1 MSQYKIEAA
10 TGTHLGSRD
19 LQQDRTALLVAP
31 KSPGYMLAVLADGL
45 GGKAGGTLAAE
56 QVMYTVKQLFDNF
69 DATRHNPETLLRTV
83 VHDAHLVI
91 KINGFSSQTEPHSTF
106 VAVIL
111 SPEGEATWAHVG
123 DSRLYRFDKD
133 QPVEHT
139 NDEAYIEKLAADGKI
154 TREAAKNH
162 RHSHLLMNALGHSLN
177 EPFVT
182 MGRHSGLK
190 VGDAFL
196 LCSDGLWHYFKDTE
210 LARAVHLKAPRQAS
224 EMLIEKAQERAQ
236 GKGDNCTM
244 AIVKLVKPP
253 PEVKGYTVEKL
264 RRAV

>member
-10 TGTHLGSRD
+10 TGQHLGSRD
-19 LQQDRTALLVAP
+19 LQQDRTALLLAP
-31 KSPGYMLAVLADGL
+31 KSPGYVLAVLADSL
-45 GGKAGGTLAAE
+45 GGRLDATIAAE
-56 QVMYTVKQLFDNF
+56 QVMYTSKQLFDNF
-69 DATRHNPETLLRTV
+69 EASRHDPEKLLRTI

-91 KINGFSSQTEPHSTF
+91 KINGFSAQTEPHSTI
-106 VAVIL
+106 VALLL
-111 SPEGEATWAHVG
+111 SPEGEAIWAHVG
-123 DSRLYRFDKD
+123 DSRLYRFEKD
-133 QPVEHT
+133 QCLGKT
-139 NDEAYIEKLAADGKI
+139 NDDAYIDKLTQDGKL

-162 RHSHLLMNALGHSLN
+162 RHSHLLMNALGHSIN

-182 MGRHSGLK
+182 IGRQSNLK
-190 VGDAFL
+190 IGDAFL

-224 EMLIEKAQERAQ
+224 ELLIEKAQERAM

-244 AIVKLVKPP
+244 AIVKLVKPE